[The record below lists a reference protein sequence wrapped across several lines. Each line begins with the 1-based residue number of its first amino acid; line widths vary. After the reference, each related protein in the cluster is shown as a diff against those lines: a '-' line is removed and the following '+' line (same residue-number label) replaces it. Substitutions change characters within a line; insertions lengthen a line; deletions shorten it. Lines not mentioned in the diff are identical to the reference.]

1 MEPTSE
7 PLKWYYKPL
16 TVIFLLVLVVGPLG
30 LPLVYK
36 SPKFSRAAK
45 IAVTLLMIPYT
56 WWIVV
61 FTQKTLEETSRTLS
75 ELQEV
80 IR

>member
-16 TVIFLLVLVVGPLG
+16 TVIFLMVFVVGPLG

-36 SPKFSRAAK
+36 SPKFSKAAK
-45 IAVTLLMIPYT
+45 IAITLLMIPYT
-56 WWIVV
+56 WGMVV
-61 FTQKTLEETSRTLS
+61 YTQTAFRELSKTLS

-80 IR
+80 VR